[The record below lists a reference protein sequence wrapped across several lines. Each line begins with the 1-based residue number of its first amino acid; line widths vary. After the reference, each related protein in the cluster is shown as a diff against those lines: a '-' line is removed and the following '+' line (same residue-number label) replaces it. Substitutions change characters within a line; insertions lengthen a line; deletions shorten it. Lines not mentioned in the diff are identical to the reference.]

1 MAQSREK
8 QNSKPFMASYP
19 SNSLI
24 ISTYNAPLQL
34 ELVLRSA
41 LAQKKLPDEILIA
54 DDGSTNETQILI
66 ETIKRESPIPIIHVW
81 HEDKGFRKSIILN
94 KTITKAKGDYLI
106 QIDGDCILHPSLIKD
121 HLRFARVG
129 YYQFGSRIRI
139 PEEKVPTLLK
149 KKCIHFDFRSPYPQK
164 TIRSIRIPYATLL
177 QKPIT
182 FGVKKFRGCNASFW
196 KSDIHAING
205 YNEAMKGWG
214 CEDSELIIRLQNKGI
229 KGRRLRYCGLVY
241 HMDHPTACKK
251 ATSDNQLIEQQAI
264 DNKLVTCTLG
274 LNQYL

>member
-1 MAQSREK
+1 MSSR
-8 QNSKPFMASYP
+8 P
-19 SNSLI
+19 SSSLL

-34 ELVLRSA
+34 ELVLRSS
-41 LAQKKLPDEILIA
+41 LAQTTLPDQILIA
-54 DDGSTNETQILI
+54 DDGSTDETRTLV
-66 ETIKRESPIPIIHVW
+66 ETIKRESPIPLIHVW

-94 KTITKAKGDYLI
+94 KAISKAAGDYLI
-106 QIDGDCILHPSLIKD
+106 QVDGDCILHPALIQD
-121 HLRFARVG
+121 HLRFAHVG
-129 YYQFGSRIRI
+129 YYQFGTRIRI
-139 PEEKVPTLLK
+139 PQKMVPELLQ
-149 KKCIHFDFRSPYPQK
+149 KKCIHFGCRSPYPKK
-164 TIRSIRIPYATLL
+164 TIRLIRFPNVTLL
-177 QKPIT
+177 QKPVK

-241 HMDHPTACKK
+241 HIDHPIACKK
-251 ATSDNQLIEQQAI
+251 ATSDNQLIEQEAI

>member
-1 MAQSREK
+1 
-8 QNSKPFMASYP
+8 MASYP

-66 ETIKRESPIPIIHVW
+66 ETIKRESPIPIIHVR

-94 KTITKAKGDYLI
+94 KTITTAKGDYLI
-106 QIDGDCILHPSLIKD
+106 QIDGDCILHPALVKD

-139 PEEKVPTLLK
+139 PQEKVPTLLE
-149 KKCIHFDFRSPYPQK
+149 KKCIHFHCRSPYPPK
-164 TIRSIRIPYATLL
+164 TIRSIRIPYLTLL
-177 QKPIT
+177 QKPTT

-214 CEDSELIIRLQNKGI
+214 SEDSELIIRLQNKGI
-229 KGRRLRYCGLVY
+229 MGRRLRHCGLVY
-241 HMDHPTACKK
+241 HIDHPTACQKG
-251 ATSDNQLIEQQAI
+251 TSDNQLIEQEAI
-264 DNKLVTCTLG
+264 DKKLVTCALG

>member
-1 MAQSREK
+1 MSRR
-8 QNSKPFMASYP
+8 P
-19 SNSLI
+19 SSSLL

-139 PEEKVPTLLK
+139 P
-149 KKCIHFDFRSPYPQK
+149 YPQK

-229 KGRRLRYCGLVY
+229 KGRRLRHCGLVY
-241 HMDHPTACKK
+241 HMDHPTACQKG
-251 ATSDNQLIEQQAI
+251 TSDNQLIEQDAI
-264 DNKLVTCTLG
+264 DKKLVTCALG

>member
-1 MAQSREK
+1 MSRH
-8 QNSKPFMASYP
+8 P
-19 SNSLI
+19 SSSLL

-34 ELVLRSA
+34 ELVLRSS
-41 LAQKKLPDEILIA
+41 LAQTTLPDQILIA
-54 DDGSTNETQILI
+54 DDGSTDETRALVEI
-66 ETIKRESPIPIIHVW
+66 IKRESPIPIIHVW

-94 KTITKAKGDYLI
+94 KAITKATGDYLI
-106 QIDGDCILHPSLIKD
+106 QVDGDCILHPSLVKD

-139 PEEKVPTLLK
+139 PQKKVLGLLQE
-149 KKCIHFDFRSPYPQK
+149 KCIHFNYRSPYPKK
-164 TIRSIRIPYATLL
+164 TIRLIRFPYATLL

-182 FGVKKFRGCNASFW
+182 SGVKKFRGCNASFW
-196 KSDIHAING
+196 KLDIHAING

-214 CEDSELIIRLQNKGI
+214 CEDSELIIRLQNNGI

-251 ATSDNQLIEQQAI
+251 ATSDNQLIQQEAI
-264 DNKLVTCTLG
+264 NNKLVTCTLG
-274 LNQYL
+274 LNQ